1 MFRTPD
7 PQLRAR
13 LQNDRAGPRLHQVP
27 HPSPRGG
34 ALLPP
39 LRHLFS
45 GVALAYLGRKADA
58 IREGELGDTP
68 PPLSRDKG
76 NGAYGRHQLIRI
88 YLLTGETDKALD
100 RLEDLMK
107 VPYGP
112 SPQWVRVDPTFAEL
126 KGNPRFEAILK
137 ASDWKER

>member
-13 LQNDRAGPRLHQVP
+13 LQNDRAGPRLHQLP

-45 GVALAYLGRKADA
+45 GVALAYLGR

-68 PPLSRDKG
+68 APLSRDKG
-76 NGAYGRHQLIRI
+76 NGAYGQHQLIRI
-88 YLLTGETDKALD
+88 DLLTGEADKALD
-100 RLEDLMK
+100 RLENLMK
-107 VPYGP
+107 VPYGL
-112 SPQWVRVDPTFAEL
+112 SPQRVRIDPTFAEL

-137 ASDWKER
+137 ASNWKER